1 MRGGP
6 LIFATAHDAR
16 SLALSKT
23 LVMGYK
29 TIITPI
35 YDLIIL
41 RVASYCHV
49 R

>member
-6 LIFATAHDAR
+6 LIFATAYDAR
-16 SLALSKT
+16 SLALSKA
-23 LVMGYK
+23 LIMGYR
-29 TIITPI
+29 TVITPI